1 MSKLSLKRKHAR
13 STKLQHE
20 MLELRQLLA
29 ASGLV
34 ELAEGEPLDDF
45 LLVDVNPTS
54 ETSNQTVSPRDYLG
68 QTSAWYFGHS
78 T

>member
-1 MSKLSLKRKHAR
+1 MSKLSSKRKNAR

-20 MLELRQLLA
+20 MLEFRQLLA

-34 ELAEGEPLDDF
+34 ELAEGEPLDEF

-54 ETSNQTVSPRDYLG
+54 ETFNQTVSPRDYLG